1 MTGSAPGGGG
11 EPYGLAIVGGGP
23 VGLEAAA
30 AASEAGLRTCL
41 LEAGRIAEHLE
52 AWGHARLFTPFG
64 MNAGPAGLRR
74 LDSRRDELPADE
86 EILTGRELRRRY
98 LLPLAGALG
107 DDVRVRS
114 RCRVIAISRALH
126 FKGEGLG
133 DPARAHDPFRLLV
146 ESEAGEEEVRAE
158 RVFDCSGTYGQPNW
172 AGPGGAPARGERSLV
187 REIEYGLPD
196 LAGADGPRYAGM
208 HTLVLGAGHSAA
220 TTILGLVDLTRE
232 APGTRFTWATRAE
245 RTAPLLAIEND
256 ELPERAALVE
266 RANAAAADPPEGSE
280 WWPGARL
287 AAIRRESGGYAAE
300 LIVRGTARRARF
312 DRVVANVGYEPDDA
326 PYRQLQVHECYAS
339 RGPMKLSAALL
350 AASGGGAADCLD
362 LGGFGPEALENPEP
376 GFFILGMKSYG
387 KNPAF
392 LLRTGYEQVRD
403 ALSALGVE
411 TVGPPPAHILL

>member
-1 MTGSAPGGGG
+1 MTARSPGDGGP
-11 EPYGLAIVGGGP
+11 PYGLAIVGGGP

-30 AASEAGLRTCL
+30 AASEAGIRTCV
-41 LEAGRIAEHLE
+41 LEAGRIAEHVE
-52 AWGHARLFTPFG
+52 SWGHARLFTPFS
-64 MNAGPAGLRR
+64 MNAGPAGLRLLATKR
-74 LDSRRDELPADE
+74 NELPGADA
-86 EILTGRELRRRY
+86 IVTGREFRRRY
-98 LLPLAGALG
+98 LLPLADAVH
-107 DDVRVRS
+107 DRVSVRTG
-114 RCRVIAISRALH
+114 CRVIAISRALH

-133 DPARAHDPFRLLV
+133 DPARAEDPFRIMF
-146 ESEAGEEEVRAE
+146 ESDTGEEEVEAE

-172 AGPGGAPARGERSLV
+172 AGPGGAPARGERSLA

-196 LAGADGPRYAGM
+196 LAGADRPLYAGL

-220 TTILGLVDLTRE
+220 TTILGLTDLSHD
-232 APGTRFTWATRAE
+232 AAGTRFTWGTRAE
-245 RTAPLLAIEND
+245 RASPLVAIEND

-266 RANAAAADPPEGSE
+266 RANAVAADPPDGSE
-280 WWPGARL
+280 WLPGARL
-287 AAIRRESGGYAAE
+287 AAIRREAGGYAAE
-300 LIVRGTARRARF
+300 LIVRGTARTARF
-312 DRVVANVGYEPDDA
+312 DRVVANVGYEPDDS

-403 ALSALGVE
+403 ALSVLGVE
-411 TVGPPPAHILL
+411 AVGPPAHILL